1 LDDETDP
8 AKIALR
14 QALDESERFTH
25 SELRQRRV
33 WARVSDPA
41 RTVRATR
48 GAFLRGALVASALTA
63 AGVVA
68 VQHLSHEPLRATAE
82 LPAAP
87 AAAVAPVATVTAPAG
102 AVVETRAGE
111 RLVRLLPRSARAE
124 VAPRTLMAV
133 DEQGRPEV
141 RRGEVRFSVAP
152 SQSGTAQPFSV
163 RVLSYRVVVGGARFV
178 VKAEAQS
185 ITVNVEDG
193 VAEIWNGTRM
203 VRIGSGETWSSEQES
218 TETARPDSRRTG
230 APRAARDHA
239 PALAPSAAPSAADL
253 QDREDLAAARA
264 ARAAADPRRA
274 LAIYEHL
281 ATRTGPAA
289 ENAMYEI
296 GGIYHDQLKQP
307 AKAVAAWD
315 RYRSRYPN
323 GLLRAEA
330 DLSVID
336 TLATLDDGT
345 RTLNEAL
352 AFLKRYPHSE
362 RRGEVARVVGDLYRG
377 RDNCRAA
384 LDFYRTVAGS
394 KASSEDADDAA
405 FGQAACLYALRDGDA
420 DQSLRSYLAQRP
432 RGRHV
437 KDAARLLGDKATP

>member
-1 LDDETDP
+1 M
-8 AKIALR
+8 
-14 QALDESERFTH
+14 S
-25 SELRQRRV
+25 
-33 WARVSDPA
+33 
-41 RTVRATR
+41 
-48 GAFLRGALVASALTA
+48 
-63 AGVVA
+63 
-68 VQHLSHEPLRATAE
+68 
-82 LPAAP
+82 
-87 AAAVAPVATVTAPAG
+87 
-102 AVVETRAGE
+102 
-111 RLVRLLPRSARAE
+111 
-124 VAPRTLMAV
+124 V
-133 DEQGRPEV
+133 DEQGRPEL
-141 RRGEVRFSVAP
+141 RRGEVHFSVAP
-152 SQSGTAQPFSV
+152 TQQNDDAQRFSV
-163 RVLSYRVVVGGARFV
+163 RVLSYRVFVGGARFV

-185 ITVNVEDG
+185 ISVAVEDG
-193 VAEIWNGTRM
+193 VAEIWNGQRM
-203 VRIGSGETWSSEQES
+203 VRIGSGETWSSEANAEKD
-218 TETARPDSRRTG
+218 ARPETHRSG
-230 APRAARDHA
+230 APRAARGHA
-239 PALAPSAAPSAADL
+239 PALAPAVPAAAEA

-315 RYRSRYPN
+315 RYRARYPN

-330 DLSVID
+330 DLSIID
-336 TLATLDDGT
+336 TLASIESSQTSAEAT

-362 RRGEVARVVGDLYRG
+362 RRGEIARVVGDLYRS

-384 LDFYRTVAGS
+384 LDFYRAVSGTKTSTA
-394 KASSEDADDAA
+394 DADDAA

-420 DQSLRSYLAQRP
+420 DQALRAYLAQRP

-437 KDAARLLGDKATP
+437 KDATRLLGDKANP